1 MKAAAYHSEKHQL
14 LAKTEGGVWK
24 TKNFQREIVGLL
36 KKKLLSECKRPSG
49 RFNTKLNCSVVL
61 QQLCKRDHHQKK
73 TFPVSLPQN

>member
-36 KKKLLSECKRPSG
+36 KKSCC
-49 RFNTKLNCSVVL
+49 LNAKGLREDLTRS
-61 QQLCKRDHHQKK
+61 
-73 TFPVSLPQN
+73 

>member
-36 KKKLLSECKRPSG
+36 KKKA
-49 RFNTKLNCSVVL
+49 VV
-61 QQLCKRDHHQKK
+61 
-73 TFPVSLPQN
+73 